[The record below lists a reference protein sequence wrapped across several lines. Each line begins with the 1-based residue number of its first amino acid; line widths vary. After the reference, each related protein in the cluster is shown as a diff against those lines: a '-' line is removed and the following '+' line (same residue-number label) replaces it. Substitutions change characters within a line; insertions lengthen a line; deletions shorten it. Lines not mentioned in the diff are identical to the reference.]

1 MNKILTKVS
10 LPIAPRNQAE
20 LKLIDKERAELK
32 LSRPDYLFER
42 SRQLRQMEQYDVDRI
57 ATALERIAEKLDHL
71 HIDAID
77 HNHVEGDVNT
87 HAKTW

>member
-1 MNKILTKVS
+1 MKNLV
-10 LPIAPRNQAE
+10 
-20 LKLIDKERAELK
+20 LKNLK
-32 LSRPDYLFER
+32 TVLMETFK
-42 SRQLRQMEQYDVDRI
+42 MEQLDLDRI